1 MDTEPFANRQL
12 HFIGIGGAGMSGLA
26 LVAAEL
32 GATVTG
38 SDRADSTYTD
48 KLRAAG
54 IEPVIGHAAANLPA
68 GAEVVVSTA
77 IPPENPELVAAHT
90 AGATVIHRGQL
101 LGELTRLKK
110 AIAIA
115 GTHGKTTT
123 CGMVAHVLR
132 ATGRDPAFVIGG
144 ELRSAGTN
152 AAWGAGDWIVA
163 EADESDRSFLQ
174 LARDVAVVTNVELDH
189 HATYH
194 SLADLQ
200 ATFAEFIAPA
210 NLCIAWHP
218 AAQALAIDPT
228 TLAEPQASL
237 AAADSAAGDE
247 GPSSDSQAERAFV
260 SHGVPPTPNLQT
272 YGIDTGDL
280 TAQNVTLRPMGSHF
294 TVDGVPVE
302 LNVPG
307 EHNILNALAALAAC
321 RAAGV
326 ELAEAAPAIA
336 GFGGAGRRFEERGAT
351 ATGAQVY
358 DDYAH
363 HPTEVRATLEAART
377 LDARR
382 IVACFQPHLFSRTR
396 ELAREFGRALA
407 LADVV
412 VVVDV
417 YPARERAEDFPGVS
431 GLLVA
436 EAAADAAPGRPVV
449 WAPSF
454 DDAERRLR
462 GELGPGDVLLTL
474 GAGNIDA
481 LATRLTAG
489 DAGSGSPA
497 SARDD
502 ADGDPPPLRAEDL
515 A

>member
-1 MDTEPFANRQL
+1 MNADAKPFAGRQL

-26 LVAAEL
+26 LVAADL

-38 SDRADSTYTD
+38 SDRADSTYTAR
-48 KLRAAG
+48 LREHG
-54 IEPVIGHAAANLPA
+54 IEPATGHDASNLPT

-77 IPPENPELVAAHT
+77 IPPENPELVAAHA
-90 AGATVIHRGQL
+90 AGAPVIHRGAL

-110 AIAIA
+110 SIAIA

-152 AAWGAGDWIVA
+152 ASWGTGDWIVA
-163 EADESDRSFLQ
+163 EADESDRSFLE
-174 LARDVAVVTNVELDH
+174 LARDVAVVTNIELDH
-189 HATYH
+189 HATYG
-194 SLADLQ
+194 SLADLR
-200 ATFAEFIAPA
+200 ATFAQFTAPA
-210 NLCIAWHP
+210 TLTIAWQE
-218 AAQALAIDPT
+218 ANLAT
-228 TLAEPQASL
+228 SAEQRASL
-237 AAADSAAGDE
+237 PAADSAAGDE

-260 SHGVPPTPNLQT
+260 SDGVPPTPRIET
-272 YGIDTGDL
+272 YGIDQGNL
-280 TAQNVTLRPMGSHF
+280 TAENVQLRPMGSTF
-294 TVDGVPVE
+294 TVENTQVA

-307 EHNILNALAALAAC
+307 SHNILNALAALAAC

-326 ELAEAAPAIA
+326 PLPDAAPAIA
-336 GFGGAGRRFEERGAT
+336 GFGGTGRRFEDRGT
-351 ATGAQVY
+351 TVSGARVY

-407 LADVV
+407 IADVV
-412 VVVDV
+412 VVVDI

-436 EAAADAAPGRPVV
+436 EAAADAAPGRLVV

-462 GELGPGDVLLTL
+462 DELGPGDALLTL
-474 GAGNIDA
+474 GAGNVDA
-481 LATRLTAG
+481 LAARLT
-489 DAGSGSPA
+489 
-497 SARDD
+497 
-502 ADGDPPPLRAEDL
+502 EDVS
-515 A
+515 